1 MIMIKNWKYILG
13 LVKVRQIWFVEKD
26 RYGAASLY
34 SLANFKTDLV
44 RKGDNF
50 EQKYLEGR
58 YGAIPYLSAFDR
70 FLTSQN
76 ATA

>member
-1 MIMIKNWKYILG
+1 MTQTG
-13 LVKVRQIWFVEKD
+13 RF
-26 RYGAASLY
+26 RYFFKKAIINQF
-34 SLANFKTDLV
+34 LAFKTDLV

-58 YGAIPYLSAFDR
+58 FGAIPYLNAFDR
-70 FLTSQN
+70 FFNSQN